1 MQRAFDMKSI
11 PSLLFALLLLGGN
24 TLAQPNSMV
33 PKNIRAANTLDNLFD
48 GNGLAT
54 SDNLWGIPLEPGA
67 VVGNAYLNTDW
78 KRTALSLY
86 DADKMLKGYLTRYEI
101 DRDQFDIKTTFG
113 IKVLS
118 GKKVRSFVWMDS
130 LTRTPHYFIN
140 GRDLK
145 TAEGVPMTGFF
156 EVLAEGDLT
165 LLSKTDVIVKKPT
178 YNEKLDMGIR
188 DTRIEKKTKFY
199 YLENDLL
206 HELPSAKKKIIAVFG
221 DHGDALQ
228 DFVKVNKLSWDT
240 DAHLKHIFEHY
251 NGLAAT
257 E

>member
-1 MQRAFDMKSI
+1 MIMKTSLT
-11 PSLLFALLLLGGN
+11 LLFVTLLLGGAA
-24 TLAQPNSMV
+24 LAQPNSVV

-67 VVGNAYLNTDW
+67 VVGNTYLNPEW
-78 KRTALSLY
+78 RRTALSLY
-86 DADKMLKGYLTRYEI
+86 DTDKVLEGYLTRYEI
-101 DRDQFDIKTTFG
+101 DLDQFDIKTTLG

-118 GKKVRSFVWMDS
+118 GKKIKSFVWMDS
-130 LTRTPHYFIN
+130 LTKTPHYFVN

-145 TAEGVPMTGFF
+145 TAADVPIIGFF
-156 EVLAEGDLT
+156 EVLAEGDPT
-165 LLSKTDVIVKKPT
+165 LLSKTGVIVKRPN
-178 YNEKLDMGIR
+178 YNEKLDMGNR
-188 DTRIEKKTKFY
+188 DTRIEKRAKYY

-221 DHGDALQ
+221 DHAEALQ
-228 DFVKVNKLSWDT
+228 DFVKVNKLSWDEEG
-240 DAHLKHIFEHY
+240 HLKHIFEHY
-251 NGLAAT
+251 NGLAIT